1 MTLVVYL
8 LPVVVAQAKGIANS
22 TGYGHDDIMRV
33 ALFPELT
40 RMSCS
45 MFGAWG
51 PATAN
56 TTSKLVQLRA
66 LVSCTVPAFCVR
78 AHACLVVC
86 WVASVC

>member
-1 MTLVVYL
+1 M
-8 LPVVVAQAKGIANS
+8 
-22 TGYGHDDIMRV
+22 DIMRV

-40 RMSCS
+40 KMSCS

-66 LVSCTVPAFCVR
+66 LVSRVCC
-78 AHACLVVC
+78 VVC
-86 WVASVC
+86 GGGVC